1 VTTTDTAHGPARRTA
16 RRTVRTRRRVAR
28 ARTTTITV
36 VLALVAFALFVG
48 TMMIGSLRLTPWEV
62 VGSVFRLTDDPSVDF
77 VVLDLRL
84 PTAATAVG
92 AGIAFGVAGLVFQR
106 LLANPLAS
114 PDFVGVSGGASLFA
128 VSAILFTSWGAVAT
142 SATALAGALVAAG
155 AIYLLAW
162 RGGITGYRF
171 ILVGIGLSQLFTA
184 LTGYVIARAELTDAR
199 EAMTWLVGS
208 VGQAGTVEL
217 RTLLVAVV
225 VLVPAVLALSRRLG
239 ALELGD
245 DAASALGVRVERSRL
260 LLLALSV
267 VLVALG
273 TAAAGPIAFVAL
285 ISGPI
290 AVRLV
295 GNAASLPAAAC
306 VGPIIVL
313 LADLVAQHALP
324 VALPTGVVTG
334 AVGAPYLIW
343 LLATVNREG
352 RGG

>member
-1 VTTTDTAHGPARRTA
+1 VSTLETPLRRAVRAQRRAH
-16 RRTVRTRRRVAR
+16 R
-28 ARTTTITV
+28 ARTTTITL
-36 VLALVAFALFVG
+36 VLAAVTFALFVV
-48 TMMIGSLRLTPWEV
+48 TMMIGSFVLSPWEV
-62 VGSVFRLTDDPSVDF
+62 VGSAFRLTDDPSVDF
-77 VVLDLRL
+77 IVLDLRL
-84 PTAATAVG
+84 PTAATALG
-92 AGIAFGVAGLVFQR
+92 SGLALGVAGLVFQR

-114 PDFVGVSGGASLFA
+114 PDFVGISGGASLFA
-128 VSAILFTSWGAVAT
+128 VSAILFTGWGAVAT
-142 SATALAGALVAAG
+142 SAMALVGALLASI

-184 LTGYVIARAELTDAR
+184 LTGYVIARADLTDAR

-208 VGQAGTVEL
+208 VGSAGPFEL
-217 RTLLVAVV
+217 RTLLVAV
-225 VLVPAVLALSRRLG
+225 AVLLPVAFVLSRRLG

-260 LLLALSV
+260 GLLALSV
-267 VLVALG
+267 VLVALA
-273 TAAAGPIAFVAL
+273 TAAAGPLSFVAL
-285 ISGPI
+285 IAGPI

-295 GNAASLPAAAC
+295 GNAASLPAAAF
-306 VGPIIVL
+306 VGAIIVL
-313 LADLVAQHALP
+313 TADLVAQHALP
-324 VALPTGVVTG
+324 VSLPTGVVTG

>member
-1 VTTTDTAHGPARRTA
+1 VSAAVRTPETVGTVRSQRRARRL
-16 RRTVRTRRRVAR
+16 RTSS
-28 ARTTTITV
+28 TV
-36 VLALVAFALFVG
+36 LVLAAVTVTLFVG

-62 VGSVFRLTDDPSVDF
+62 VGSVLRLTDDPSVDF

-84 PTAATAVG
+84 PTATTALAVG
-92 AGIAFGVAGLVFQR
+92 LALGVAGLVFQR

-114 PDFVGVSGGASLFA
+114 PDFVGISGGASLFA
-128 VSAILFTSWGAVAT
+128 VSTILFTTSGAVVT
-142 SATALAGALVAAG
+142 SGMALLGALLASLAV
-155 AIYLLAW
+155 YLLAW
-162 RGGITGYRF
+162 RGGVSGYRF
-171 ILVGIGLSQLFTA
+171 ILIGIGLSQLFQSV
-184 LTGYVIARAELTDAR
+184 TGYVIARADLTDAR

-208 VGQAGTVEL
+208 VGSAGAFEL
-217 RTLLVAVV
+217 RALLVGLVVLLPLVV
-225 VLVPAVLALSRRLG
+225 VLGRRLG

-245 DAASALGVRVERSRL
+245 DAAAALGVRVEVSRL
-260 LLLALSV
+260 ALLAVAV
-267 VLVALG
+267 VLVALA
-273 TAAAGPIAFVAL
+273 TAAAGPVAFVAL

-295 GNAASLPAAAC
+295 GNASSLPAAAL
-306 VGPIIVL
+306 VGAIIVL
-313 LADLVAQHALP
+313 AADLVAQHLLP

>member
-1 VTTTDTAHGPARRTA
+1 MSILETPVRRA
-16 RRTVRTRRRVAR
+16 VRAQRRAYR
-28 ARTTTITV
+28 ARTTAVTL
-36 VLALVAFALFVG
+36 VLAAVTFALFIG
-48 TMMIGSLRLTPWEV
+48 TMMIGSFVLSPWEV
-62 VGSVFRLTDDPSVDF
+62 VGSAFRLTDDPSVDF
-77 VVLDLRL
+77 IVLDLRL
-84 PTAATAVG
+84 PTAATALG
-92 AGIAFGVAGLVFQR
+92 AGLALGVAGLVFQR

-128 VSAILFTSWGAVAT
+128 VSTILFTGWGAIAT
-142 SATALAGALVAAG
+142 SAMALLGALLAAV

-184 LTGYVIARAELTDAR
+184 LTGYVIARADLNDAR

-208 VGQAGTVEL
+208 VGSAGAFEL

-225 VLVPAVLALSRRLG
+225 VLLPVTFVLARRLG

-260 LLLALSV
+260 GLLALSV
-267 VLVALG
+267 VLVALA
-273 TAAAGPIAFVAL
+273 TAAAGPLSFVAL
-285 ISGPI
+285 IAGPI

-295 GNAASLPAAAC
+295 GNAASLPAAAL
-306 VGPIIVL
+306 VGAIIVL
-313 LADLVAQHALP
+313 TSDLVAQHLLP